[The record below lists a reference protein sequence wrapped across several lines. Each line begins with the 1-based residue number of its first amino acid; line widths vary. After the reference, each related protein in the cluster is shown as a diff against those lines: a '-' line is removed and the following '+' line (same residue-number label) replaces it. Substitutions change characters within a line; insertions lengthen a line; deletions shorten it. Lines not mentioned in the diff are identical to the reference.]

1 MRPGRVGAEELCRR
15 ALEANVRADVPDWR
29 VEASVGTA
37 RSNIAFTTGAYAD
50 ASSLAERVADLAR
63 SGGDLADASLE
74 LAIAAGGHLM
84 AGDAPGAVPLARES
98 LDLARQ
104 SGAPALIASGL
115 LAVGATVANT
125 DPEQARACL
134 RQSREISTALGYQSA
149 LDLVWAATLA
159 FLAGDRAAALD
170 LGSCAI
176 HTLGW
181 SGDRLR
187 PPLVLHVIAGPS
199 RPAGRMLPQSFRAPL
214 KHTRFSHR
222 WLPGNQLARDRS
234 PG

>member
-1 MRPGRVGAEELCRR
+1 V
-15 ALEANVRADVPDWR
+15 
-29 VEASVGTA
+29 THQ
-37 RSNIAFTTGAYAD
+37 
-50 ASSLAERVADLAR
+50 ER
-63 SGGDLADASLE
+63 
-74 LAIAAGGHLM
+74 
-84 AGDAPGAVPLARES
+84 VPLARES

-149 LDLVWAATLA
+149 LDLVWAPTLA

-170 LGSCAI
+170 LGSRAI
-176 HTLGW
+176 HTLGR

-187 PPLVLHVIAGPS
+187 PPLVLHVIAGTLAAS
-199 RPAGRMLPQSFRAPL
+199 RPDAAAIIQGAAEAYAVQSPMVARAISSL
-214 KHTRFSHR
+214 VTEALGDARASELRARGADMDWDQALAYTLTQTTQALNEELSETTHR
-222 WLPGNQLARDRS
+222 VPSSYSDANR
-234 PG
+234 